1 MKAFQRNNGI
11 IKATSS
17 TSKRLM
23 ISVPLTGLV
32 RAEWMLARYGQ
43 TIPCNWSQVEII
55 HWMDQYSP
63 LGFQVA
69 DARNV
74 AVQKC
79 VEEGYEWLIFLD
91 HDTIP
96 APDMFIKFNER
107 IIKADIPIYGGVYFT
122 KSVPSE
128 PLIYRG
134 RGTGYVSGWKFGDK
148 VWVDGMGLGCHII
161 HGGLLQTVWKESQE
175 YVVGGT
181 TVRKVFDTPQKTSF
195 DAEKMMWA
203 TTGGTEDLTFYSRLM
218 NDRIF
223 EKSGWKKYQKMKWP
237 LMCDTSLF
245 CKHIDQSGVQY
256 PAAGEEKEFEKK

>member
-1 MKAFQRNNGI
+1 MKTIPRHNGI
-11 IKATSS
+11 IKATST

-74 AVQKC
+74 AVERC
-79 VEEGYEWLIFLD
+79 VQEGYEWLVFID
-91 HDTIP
+91 HDTVL
-96 APDMFIKFNER
+96 APDFFIRCNER
-107 IIKADIPIYGGVYFT
+107 IIANDIPVYGGVYFT

-128 PLIYRG
+128 PLMYRG
-134 RGTGYVSGWKFGDK
+134 RGTGHVTGWKFGDK
-148 VWVDGMGLGCHII
+148 VWVDGMGLGCHIV
-161 HGGLLQTVWKESQE
+161 HGSLLKQVWKESEE
-175 YVVGGT
+175 YQVGGT
-181 TVRKVFDTPQKTSF
+181 IVRKVFETPMKTHY
-195 DAEKMMWA
+195 DPEKAMWA
-203 TTGGTEDLTFYSRLM
+203 TLGGTEDLTFYSRLI

-223 EKSGWKKYQKMKWP
+223 EKAGWKKYQKMKYP
-237 LMCDTSLF
+237 LMCDTGIY
-245 CKHIDQSGVQY
+245 CKHIDNNGVQY
-256 PAAGEEKEFEKK
+256 PAGGEDKPFMKE